1 MRLNRFWRM
10 NRVMGNV
17 ARPTNTA
24 AREAFALTLMAVSR
38 QFTFT
43 FLFIFGWRWLHV
55 NLLQTIYWANSMW
68 KAQQVLSISLW
79 LIWFSLWLSGPP
91 GGHVWVFFFFVFLG
105 SFDRFIRVCELSY
118 APRGIRMNEE
128 KDVNGMRE
136 WEKQRNIFVW
146 KFWFYTGDAKHGR
159 FSANKNSLSRFQI
172 TSHTSSWTVMIRL
185 VSFRHFHQMSTKKAH
200 YYPCIRLKQSLYV

>member
-1 MRLNRFWRM
+1 MWICCKLYIGWTACEKLSKFWVFLYGLFGLVFDWADP
-10 NRVMGNV
+10 RVGMS
-17 ARPTNTA
+17 
-24 AREAFALTLMAVSR
+24 E
-38 QFTFT
+38 
-43 FLFIFGWRWLHV
+43 
-55 NLLQTIYWANSMW
+55 Y
-68 KAQQVLSISLW
+68 
-79 LIWFSLWLSGPP
+79 
-91 GGHVWVFFFFVFLG
+91 FFFFVFLG

-159 FSANKNSLSRFQI
+159 FSANKSSLSRFQI
-172 TSHTSSWTVMIRL
+172 TSHTSSWTVMIIL